1 MAKQLQLRRGTTTEH
16 ASFTGAAGEV
26 TVDTTLD
33 TIVVHDGSLAGGFPM
48 LKDDESNRKGGA
60 FLRSSTHQS
69 WVLGY

>member
-1 MAKQLQLRRGTTTEH
+1 MAKRLQLRRGTTSEH
-16 ASFTGAAGEV
+16 ASFTGALGEV

-48 LKDDESNRKGGA
+48 LREDESNRKV
-60 FLRSSTHQS
+60 FLRKSNHQS

>member
-16 ASFTGAAGEV
+16 ASFTGAIGEV

-48 LKDDESNRKGGA
+48 LKEDESNRKGI
-60 FLRSSTHQS
+60 FLRKSTHQS